1 MVEKIYILRHGFR
14 LNWVTTNWKSVT
26 GLPRDP
32 PLAALGET
40 QAKEVAEFFL
50 SLPESERPTAIF
62 SSPYYR
68 CIQTLLPVSQ
78 ALKIPIYVEHGL
90 AEWYSPVAPNTGL
103 HPRPGPA
110 SSLLEFH
117 PPGSIDPDGWK
128 SIHYPSRKGET
139 IAQIHDRIE
148 EFLNDFIP
156 LRPNTERVL
165 FCSHAAPIAA
175 MVHVSKAIEI
185 LGLGLDVVPSPSFL
199 DRARAGS
206 RSKSLMGSIW
216 KGALSASGVSKMS
229 KRTKGR
235 LCMTKAS
242 PGLREM

>member
-1 MVEKIYILRHGFR
+1 M
-14 LNWVTTNWKSVT
+14 
-26 GLPRDP
+26 
-32 PLAALGET
+32 GET

-90 AEWYSPVAPNTGL
+90 AEWYSPVAQNTGL
-103 HPRPGPA
+103 HPRPGSA

-175 MVHVSKAIEI
+175 MVHVLKGDRDLGVRIGCCSISEFSRQGESWIPLKIADGEHMEGGSQREWGFQDVETDKGQVVHDKGEPGSEGDVDEPVGSQIRSGAIQTSN
-185 LGLGLDVVPSPSFL
+185 L
-199 DRARAGS
+199 
-206 RSKSLMGSIW
+206 
-216 KGALSASGVSKMS
+216 
-229 KRTKGR
+229 
-235 LCMTKAS
+235 
-242 PGLREM
+242 